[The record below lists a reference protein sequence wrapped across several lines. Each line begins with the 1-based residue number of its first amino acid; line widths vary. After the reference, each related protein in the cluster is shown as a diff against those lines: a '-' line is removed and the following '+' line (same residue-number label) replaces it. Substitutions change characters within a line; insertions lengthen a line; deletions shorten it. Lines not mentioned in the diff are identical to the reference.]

1 MLRHVNGS
9 IPCGVAFFGD
19 DPRPN
24 LPKLCSC
31 LHSLP
36 WPESLVDGLNETISR
51 SLLPRVE
58 AGPAEATCSAEDDG
72 SWTPC
77 SILSSRHDGSLV
89 PDRILPRLPVEEQ
102 RDMALRKLDLCHR
115 LVGPDQA
122 LRILGVWPT
131 NIQMGVV
138 PIKASS
144 APLCAVVYSPVR
156 GAVWDSRA
164 AIFCP
169 TEPPKCLE
177 GSCECADTSL
187 SRTDLRHRDAKEEQ
201 GPPCWTCL
209 PSGDP
214 EKSEAPEL
222 RQSPMTR
229 MTPVS
234 STPSMGARSQIQQLR
249 SEHVPAAPIGL
260 RIEMDGKQVRAS
272 DHEVE
277 CILFRYADGSYLT
290 GCNCLVSRFITQ
302 ITGYTTG
309 TTLRSLRFHSS
320 KGRISADYGC
330 QVPPADGQA
339 FSFVAPPGTVLA
351 AFSRKEVPCGQ
362 LEEAIC
368 IAHPS
373 SQDIAF

>member
-1 MLRHVNGS
+1 MTHVKKRKFSVSNPIFFHQEHLQRTIPSRYLGNTEAAALGASATLLPGHYVDVAFDAVDAWTASSAITSGALPLGGWRLCAREGGRCNCVGTVALHSLLADWTMLRHVNGS

-31 LHSLP
+31 LHSVP
-36 WPESLVDGLNETISR
+36 WPESLVEGLNETISR

-58 AGPAEATCSAEDDG
+58 AGPPEATCSAEDDG
-72 SWTPC
+72 RWTPC

-89 PDRILPRLPVEEQ
+89 PDRLLPRLPVEEQ

-144 APLCAVVYSPVR
+144 APLCAVVYSPIR

-177 GSCECADTSL
+177 VQRSHANLHHPMVKRGWYKDVIFRC
-187 SRTDLRHRDAKEEQ
+187 Q
-201 GPPCWTCL
+201 GFVMYSIINYYDSFMMFYASIL
-209 PSGDP
+209 PG
-214 EKSEAPEL
+214 
-222 RQSPMTR
+222 
-229 MTPVS
+229 
-234 STPSMGARSQIQQLR
+234 
-249 SEHVPAAPIGL
+249 
-260 RIEMDGKQVRAS
+260 
-272 DHEVE
+272 
-277 CILFRYADGSYLT
+277 
-290 GCNCLVSRFITQ
+290 
-302 ITGYTTG
+302 
-309 TTLRSLRFHSS
+309 
-320 KGRISADYGC
+320 
-330 QVPPADGQA
+330 
-339 FSFVAPPGTVLA
+339 
-351 AFSRKEVPCGQ
+351 
-362 LEEAIC
+362 
-368 IAHPS
+368 
-373 SQDIAF
+373 

>member
-1 MLRHVNGS
+1 MTSPNAHGGPAGFQRSTSRRRLGRAFFAAALGASATVLRGHHLEVAFDAVDSWSGTLSSSAALPLGGWRLCAREGGRCNCVGTVALHSLLADWAMLRHVNGS

-156 GAVWDSRA
+156 GAVWDSRR

-234 STPSMGARSQIQQLR
+234 STPSMGARSQ
-249 SEHVPAAPIGL
+249 VPVAA
-260 RIEMDGKQVRAS
+260 
-272 DHEVE
+272 
-277 CILFRYADGSYLT
+277 
-290 GCNCLVSRFITQ
+290 
-302 ITGYTTG
+302 
-309 TTLRSLRFHSS
+309 
-320 KGRISADYGC
+320 
-330 QVPPADGQA
+330 
-339 FSFVAPPGTVLA
+339 A
-351 AFSRKEVPCGQ
+351 AEKR
-362 LEEAIC
+362 
-368 IAHPS
+368 
-373 SQDIAF
+373 

>member
-1 MLRHVNGS
+1 MTISNAAHGPPVFQRPKSRRLGRAVFAAALGASATLLPGHYVDVAFDAVDAWTASSASTSGALPLGGWRLCAREGGRCNCVGTVALHSLLADWTMLRHVNGS
-9 IPCGVAFFGD
+9 IPCGMAFFGD

-31 LHSLP
+31 LHSVP
-36 WPESLVDGLNETISR
+36 WPESLVEGLNETISR

-58 AGPAEATCSAEDDG
+58 AGPPEATCSAEDDG
-72 SWTPC
+72 RWTPC
-77 SILSSRHDGSLV
+77 SILSTRHDGSLV
-89 PDRILPRLPVEEQ
+89 PDRLLPRLPVEEQ

-144 APLCAVVYSPVR
+144 APLCAVVYSPIR

-187 SRTDLRHRDAKEEQ
+187 SRIDLRRRDGAKEE

-209 PSGDP
+209 PSV
-214 EKSEAPEL
+214 ENSASSASSTSEM
-222 RQSPMTR
+222 RQSPIR
-229 MTPVS
+229 MTPIS
-234 STPSMGARSQIQQLR
+234 SPSTPTGVRSQVPVAAAA
-249 SEHVPAAPIGL
+249 SEN
-260 RIEMDGKQVRAS
+260 R
-272 DHEVE
+272 
-277 CILFRYADGSYLT
+277 
-290 GCNCLVSRFITQ
+290 
-302 ITGYTTG
+302 
-309 TTLRSLRFHSS
+309 
-320 KGRISADYGC
+320 
-330 QVPPADGQA
+330 
-339 FSFVAPPGTVLA
+339 
-351 AFSRKEVPCGQ
+351 
-362 LEEAIC
+362 
-368 IAHPS
+368 
-373 SQDIAF
+373 